1 MAEEQVI
8 AKVWYFES
16 KSSKKVP
23 KPRYETL
30 LYTDDTTSCGCKGW
44 CMKKAGQE
52 RSCRHTRL
60 VDSGQADDMSDEMHD
75 YTKKKKRKTHQVE
88 TKIIKGAARSEI
100 ANRLANIG

>member
-1 MAEEQVI
+1 MAEEKVI
-8 AKVWYFES
+8 AKVWYFVS

-23 KPRYETL
+23 KPKYETL

-60 VDSGQADDMSDEMHD
+60 VDSGQADHMCDDMHD
-75 YTKKKKRKTHQVE
+75 YTKKKKKRISPGVSSGTM
-88 TKIIKGAARSEI
+88 GFAAHS
-100 ANRLANIG
+100 ACLTL